1 MTSLRRGARVRSKRG
16 LCLLLSVYL
25 ALSGAALAEW
35 QSASSG
41 SSANEAT
48 AAQYAEAGQRALSM
62 GQYAAAQEN
71 FEKLVKLEP
80 GIAEV
85 HATLAVIYFKQRAY
99 EDAVREIHTAQK
111 LKPSLPKLDSLMGV
125 SLAELG
131 RFKEALPGLDKGFKQ
146 TADVEIRRMCGLQLL
161 RVYTGLDRNQEA
173 VETALALNRFYPDDP
188 EVLYNTSRIYGNF
201 TYLTMEKLRDKA
213 PDSIWML
220 QAAGEAHESEKD
232 YEAALQS
239 FDHVLKL
246 EPRRPG
252 VHYKMGRV
260 YLRRFQE
267 SHDAKDQGFA
277 ADQFRA
283 ELEIDPQN
291 GNALYELAQL
301 DHDAGRLEDSR
312 KEFEALVTARPEF
325 EQARVGLAAVLVE
338 SNAAQLAVQQLQR
351 AVELDPNDEV
361 AWYRLSQTLRATG
374 NVEGQKKAL
383 ATFRQVHASETN
395 RRVRAGEQL
404 PEGAVTP
411 QQLGKTEEQDATR
424 P

>member
-1 MTSLRRGARVRSKRG
+1 VLTSSMPAQSQ
-16 LCLLLSVYL
+16 
-25 ALSGAALAEW
+25 AAGNA
-35 QSASSG
+35 G
-41 SSANEAT
+41 SANDEA
-48 AAQYAEAGQRALSM
+48 AAQYAEAGQRALSV
-62 GQYAAAQEN
+62 GQYALAQES
-71 FEKLVKLEP
+71 FEKLAKLEP

-85 HATLAVIYFKQRAY
+85 HATLAVIYFKRRAY

-111 LKPSLPKLDSLMGV
+111 LKPSLPKLDSLMGA

-131 RFKEALPGLDKGFKQ
+131 RFKEALPGLEKGFKQ
-146 TADVEIRRMCGLQLL
+146 TADVEIRRMCGMQLL
-161 RVYTGLDRNQEA
+161 RVYTGLDRNPEA

-188 EVLYNTSRIYGNF
+188 EVLYNTSRIYGNY

-213 PDSIWML
+213 PDSVWML

-283 ELEIDPQN
+283 ELETDPQN

-301 DHDAGRLEDSR
+301 DHEGGRLEVSR
-312 KEFEALVTARPEF
+312 KEFEALVAARPEF

-338 SNAAQLAVQQLQR
+338 SDAVKLAVPQLQH

-361 AWYRLSQTLRATG
+361 AWYRLSQALRTIGDTDA
-374 NVEGQKKAL
+374 QKKAM
-383 ATFRQVHASETN
+383 AAFRKVHASETS

-404 PEGAVTP
+404 PDGAVTP
-411 QQLGKTEEQDATR
+411 QQLGKAEEQDAIQ

>member
-1 MTSLRRGARVRSKRG
+1 MRSKRG